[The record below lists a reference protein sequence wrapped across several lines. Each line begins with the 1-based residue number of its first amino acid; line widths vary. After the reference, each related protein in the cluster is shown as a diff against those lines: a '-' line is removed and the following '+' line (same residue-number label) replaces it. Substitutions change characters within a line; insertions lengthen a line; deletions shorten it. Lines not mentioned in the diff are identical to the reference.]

1 MKNNKHDELVFWQKA
16 IRAVRAMTED
26 ANRDDESAD
35 LMNLESS
42 LKSYERYSHRIEKIQ
57 K

>member
-42 LKSYERYSHRIEKIQ
+42 LKKL
-57 K
+57 